1 MANDFAVLLPLLIA
15 DEASRYLDRKP
26 GFLGKIL
33 VETGQISQ
41 MVEGGNAV
49 VIPTPPTVIAPNN
62 RTIGTD
68 DVGDTEDLV
77 LGSVTLSLDTHKSTR
92 INFSQ
97 LESRIAKGNAERFVK
112 MAIKPILDG
121 IIRAVDTAIAAQY
134 VNASF
139 QVGTYNGAIT
149 DAILREGLELLA
161 AADVPMDDGLL
172 HLATTSK
179 GYFRDLL
186 GIDRYVTPL
195 NIGEGEDVIQRG
207 KIPTLF
213 GVTVD
218 FSNNVPTSTISSQT
232 SGHSL
237 LFHRDA
243 IVMAFM
249 EFEPAS
255 KYGEANVEELFIE
268 HPTGVRIK
276 VSKWFAPG
284 AGVWYMRFEVKY
296 GVKTLNGDLMC
307 EVLHTNAAA

>member
-1 MANDFAVLLPLLIA
+1 MPNDLAVFLPLLIA

-33 VETGQISQ
+33 IETGQISNL
-41 MVEGGNAV
+41 VEGGNAV
-49 VIPTPPTVIAPNN
+49 VIPTPPTVIAPND
-62 RTIGTD
+62 RTVGTD
-68 DVGDTEDLV
+68 DVGDVEDLNF
-77 LGSVTLSLDTHKSTR
+77 GSVTLNLDTHKSTR

-112 MAIKPILDG
+112 LAIKPILDG
-121 IIRAVDTAIAAQY
+121 IIRAIDTAIAAQY
-134 VNASF
+134 VNATHE
-139 QVGTYNGAIT
+139 VGTYNGAIT
-149 DAILREGLELLA
+149 DAILREGLLKLA
-161 AADVPMDDGLL
+161 AADVPMDDGQL
-172 HLATTSK
+172 HLATTAK
-179 GYFRDLL
+179 GYFKDLL

-195 NIGEGEDVIQRG
+195 NIGDGEDVIQRG

-218 FSNNVPTSTISSQT
+218 FSNNVPTSTISAQT

-255 KYGEANVEELFIE
+255 KYGEANVEESFIE
-268 HPTGVRIK
+268 HPSGVRIR
-276 VSKWFAPG
+276 VSKWYEPG
-284 AGVWYMRFEVKY
+284 PGVWYIRFEVKY

-307 EVLHTNAAA
+307 EVLHTQALS

>member
-1 MANDFAVLLPLLIA
+1 MAGNDFAVLLPLLIA

-26 GFLGKIL
+26 GFVGKVL
-33 VETGQISQ
+33 VETGKISQ

-68 DVGDTEDLV
+68 DVGDVEDLV
-77 LGSVTLSLDTHKSTR
+77 LGSVTLNLDTHKSTR

-97 LESRIAKGNAERFVK
+97 LESRIAQGNAERFVK

-121 IIRAVDTAIAAQY
+121 IIRAIDTAIAAQY
-134 VNASF
+134 VNATY
-139 QVGTYNGAIT
+139 QVGTYNGAVT
-149 DAILREGLELLA
+149 DIVLRAGLRQLA
-161 AADVPMDDGLL
+161 AGDCPMDDGLL
-172 HLATTSK
+172 HLATTAK
-179 GYFRDLL
+179 GYFGDLL
-186 GIDRYVTPL
+186 GVDRYVTPL
-195 NIGEGEDVIQRG
+195 NIGEGLDVIQRG

-213 GVTVD
+213 NVQVD
-218 FSNNVPTSTISSQT
+218 FSNNVPTSTISGQV

-255 KYGEANVEELFIE
+255 KYGEANVEEMFIE
-268 HPTGVRIK
+268 HESGVRIR
-276 VSKWFAPG
+276 VSKWYEPG
-284 AGVWYMRFEVKY
+284 PGVWYMRFEVKY
-296 GVKTLNGDLMC
+296 GIKTLNGGLMC
-307 EVLHTNAAA
+307 EVLHTDV